1 MWAKIKMSA
10 VVCLI
15 YLTMLSTAYSQ
26 GLTME
31 QAVESAIQNDPVL
44 ASIYDKEKAFR
55 ESSIAASALPDPRIK
70 LGLMNFPTDTWK
82 RNQEPMTQVQVGI
95 QQMFPAGDTL
105 DLKST
110 RALNYASAE
119 MAKARMQ
126 KRKLVRDVRKA
137 WLEYYYWL
145 QAQKVVK
152 KNRGLFKKLVKVTE
166 SNYSAGRQLQQHV
179 IRAELELELLDDK
192 ESEIVTKQQIARAR
206 LEKLIG
212 KEVPDSGSEIA
223 ALTLPELP
231 GVTTSTEYKHRL
243 EQHPMLQVQQARVTV
258 STTGIKLAEQ
268 SYKPNWMVD
277 LTYGARDETST
288 GKERAD
294 FLSAMV
300 SFSVPL
306 FTKNLQDRKVAAS
319 KFKQH
324 AALQNLQDTR
334 NKLKQQYLSSYVAW
348 QQLTERS
355 ERYHKSLLVKARQ
368 NSEASL
374 TSYQSGRGLFTD
386 LMKAEITEFNMQLKA
401 LRIDVNKLKAH
412 AELNYLLGEG

>member
-1 MWAKIKMSA
+1 MRSKVKTLGMIGLVYL
-10 VVCLI
+10 VV
-15 YLTMLSTAYSQ
+15 LSNSFSQ
-26 GLTME
+26 GLTIE
-31 QAVESAIQNDPVL
+31 QAVESAIENDPVL
-44 ASIYDKEKAFR
+44 ASVYDKEKAYR
-55 ESSIAASALPDPRIK
+55 QSSVAASRLPDPRIK

-82 RNQEPMTQVQVGI
+82 RNQEPMTQVQIGI

-105 DLKST
+105 DLKSA
-110 RALNYASAE
+110 RALNFASVE
-119 MAKARMQ
+119 MAKAKMQ
-126 KRKLVRDVRKA
+126 KRNLVRDVRKA

-145 QAQKVVK
+145 QAQKVVQ
-152 KNRGLFKKLVKVTE
+152 KNRGLFRKLVKVTE

-192 ESEIVTKQQIARAR
+192 ESEIITKQRIARAR

-212 KEVPDSGSEIA
+212 KQIAGDKTEIT
-223 ALTLPELP
+223 ALSLPALP
-231 GVTTSTEYKHRL
+231 LPVAVQQYHKAL
-243 EQHPMLQVQQARVTV
+243 EQHPMFQMQQAKVSVTD
-258 STTGIKLAEQ
+258 TNIKLAKQ
-268 SYKPNWMVD
+268 GYKPDWMVD

-306 FTKNLQDRKVAAS
+306 FTGNFQDRKVAAS
-319 KFKQH
+319 KLKQN
-324 AALQNLQDTR
+324 AALKNLKDVR
-334 NKLKQQYLSSYVAW
+334 NKLRQLYTASYAAW

-355 ERYHKSLLVKARQ
+355 ERYHKALLVKAKQ

-401 LRIDVNKLKAH
+401 LRIDVNKLKAL